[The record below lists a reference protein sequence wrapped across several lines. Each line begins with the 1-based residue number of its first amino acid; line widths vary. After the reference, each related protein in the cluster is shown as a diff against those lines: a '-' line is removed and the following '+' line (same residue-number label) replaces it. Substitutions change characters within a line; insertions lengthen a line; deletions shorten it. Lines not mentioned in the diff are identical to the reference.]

1 MDALKY
7 FFLIA
12 VALILAACQDTLALR
27 PPAYYE
33 MAFNTYSDGQ
43 NAVILD
49 YKLLSKSAVQFSA
62 DPTSLKAYGGLT
74 NEGIHRAALYPTD
87 LYIKWLDRET
97 GKEYSANANLRRT
110 AAEDLTGF
118 TVYPMVFGSH
128 LYIYLISPNRNPNS
142 LNIGPGI
149 AHGFDTELIYSN

>member
-1 MDALKY
+1 MDALKI

-12 VALILAACQDTLALR
+12 ISLILAACQGTLALGR
-27 PPAYYE
+27 PAYYE
-33 MAFNTYSDGQ
+33 MAFDTYRDGQ

-74 NEGIHRAALYPTD
+74 NESIHRSALYPTD

-97 GKEYSANANLRRT
+97 GKEYSANASLRRT

-118 TVYPMVFGSH
+118 KVYPMVLGSH
-128 LYIYLISPNRNPNS
+128 LYVYLISPHRNPNA
-142 LNIGPGI
+142 LTIGPGI